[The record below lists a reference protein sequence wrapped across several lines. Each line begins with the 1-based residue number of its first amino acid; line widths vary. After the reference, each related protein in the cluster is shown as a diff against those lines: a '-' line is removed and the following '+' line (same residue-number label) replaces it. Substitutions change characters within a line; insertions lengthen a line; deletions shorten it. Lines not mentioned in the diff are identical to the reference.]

1 MKKIIITSVLI
12 AGTIFA
18 NAQSEGRGQKQEQEQ
33 KQQPRANMMRR
44 TVPAQVVAST
54 TRAMPPQGE
63 GRPEI
68 MPPVIKTGDD
78 VTDAKIKALTVEM
91 ETKIKAIRDEYQ
103 VKLKEVIGNR
113 KIISTIPS
121 APEMPVYKEVSDR
134 ENGSSTEGKAPQP
147 APRRLLG
154 QVEGVSTEGVGQA
167 VSQDVGS
174 RMRNFFGG
182 LFGR

>member
-1 MKKIIITSVLI
+1 MKKLMIMTTVLI

-18 NAQSEGRGQKQEQEQ
+18 NAQSEGRGQVERQA
-33 KQQPRANMMRR
+33 RANMMRR
-44 TVPAQVVAST
+44 AVPAQVTAST

-63 GRPEI
+63 GRPEM

-91 ETKIKAIRDEYQ
+91 EAKIKAIRDEYQ
-103 VKLKEVIGNR
+103 TKLKEIIGN
-113 KIISTIPS
+113 KKVISVNPQ
-121 APEMPVYKEVSDR
+121 APDMPVYKDVNGQ
-134 ENGSSTEGKAPQP
+134 ENGSSTEGDTRP
-147 APRRLLG
+147 APRRFLG

-167 VSQDVGS
+167 VSQDIGS
-174 RMRNFFGG
+174 RMKSFFGG